1 MRAADVMVALLAALL
16 LPLAGAC
23 CGAREGT
30 CAAAQAA
37 KKNRPHSAEFIFSN
51 LCDETMLVRTVEVT
65 AGEVTLVHP
74 QEKMGT
80 EGKTEGAVIAYGDE
94 IFLGEGYFTPGEYRL
109 QGKVTAIGK
118 EDPGSTLEL
127 GFEVVMVLRGPVT
140 VEVSL
145 GREGEGCGIS
155 TEVTAGAEG
164 GSLCYDPAPG
174 SGTADCG
181 QEP

>member
-1 MRAADVMVALLAALL
+1 MRDARITAALLAALL
-16 LPLAGAC
+16 VPLAGAC
-23 CGAREGT
+23 CGAPGGK

-37 KKNRPHSAEFIFSN
+37 HENRPHSAEFIFSN

-74 QEKMGT
+74 QEKMGAD
-80 EGKTEGAVIAYGDE
+80 GKTESAVIAYGDE
-94 IFLGEGYFTPGEYRL
+94 VFLGEGYFTPGEYRL
-109 QGKVTAIGK
+109 QGKVTAAAR

-145 GREGEGCGIS
+145 GREGEGCGVT
-155 TEVTAGAEG
+155 TEVTAGAES
-164 GSLCYDPAPG
+164 GSLCYEPAPG
-174 SGTADCG
+174 TAMADCG
-181 QEP
+181 TAP